1 MQDHNLLIEKHHV
14 SSDTS
19 NFTKEPIY
27 CILVQPKKKSLRY
40 DMLVMHRELQVTRSP
55 GTSKLY
61 DWQKIT
67 TRWTTQLRI
76 AAHDAELLPP
86 IEIRESYS
94 NMKVLDQN

>member
-1 MQDHNLLIEKHHV
+1 MQDHNLLIEKHHL

-40 DMLVMHRELQVTRSP
+40 DMLVMHRELQLCHLAQVSYMI
-55 GTSKLY
+55 GK
-61 DWQKIT
+61 KIT

-76 AAHDAELLPP
+76 AAPDAELLPP